1 MSEVIDHHGEQ
12 GAIGRA
18 LLWVL
23 VGVLLAAVLFAA
35 VSPELAAAA
44 PEQGAGIIGLVLLAG
59 IPGIVIMGAAA
70 IRRRRLERDD
80 PPPGA

>member
-1 MSEVIDHHGEQ
+1 VISDRGEQ

-23 VGVLLAAVLFAA
+23 AGVLLAAVLFAA

-44 PEQGAGIIGLVLLAG
+44 PEQGAGIIGLVLIAG
-59 IPGIVIMGAAA
+59 IPGLLLMGAAA
-70 IRRRRLERDD
+70 VRRRRLERDD
-80 PPPGA
+80 PPGA